1 MTGLSLYRRDSLKL
15 FFLQNRRPD
24 YISTFVSN
32 LISWEAADS
41 RLQKAKVEAAERA
54 KEKEKKK
61 EKKKAKGSD
70 EEVYVDSSSSES
82 DSDSD

>member
-1 MTGLSLYRRDSLKL
+1 M
-15 FFLQNRRPD
+15 QNRRPD

-32 LISWEAADS
+32 LISWEAADL
-41 RLQKAKVEAAERA
+41 RLQKAKIEAAERV

-61 EKKKAKGSD
+61 EKKKDEDSD
-70 EEVYVDSSSSES
+70 EEVYVDNSSSES